1 MIKSIL
7 AISTLVF
14 LFSCGNP
21 DPGQGEKSSGSGENL
36 GNNEGARIIDT
47 MATESNAGSQQD
59 SSSSS
64 ANHSTNE
71 SHSHKE
77 GQADIVDQDK

>member
-7 AISTLVF
+7 TITALTF

-21 DPGQGEKSSGSGENL
+21 DPQQGEKSSASGDNM
-36 GNNEGARIIDT
+36 GNNEGERIIDT

-64 ANHSTNE
+64 ANHSTNG
-71 SHSHKE
+71 SHSPKE
-77 GQADIVDQDK
+77 HQTDIINHEK

>member
-1 MIKSIL
+1 MIKTIL
-7 AISTLVF
+7 TISALVF

-21 DPGQGEKSSGSGENL
+21 DPQQGEKSSGSAENMS
-36 GNNEGARIIDT
+36 NNEGERIIDT

-64 ANHSTNE
+64 ANHSTSE
-71 SHSHKE
+71 SHSTKE
-77 GQADIVDQDK
+77 HQTDIVDQDK